1 MPIRP
6 RGVSKPLKIYEI
18 KLDRAAIDQMPPDA
32 RRNLFLFG
40 HIANEINTVYRLLNF
55 SIQAEQ
61 TGDRIIDMY
70 ADARAIT
77 VLRFLI
83 GTVFE
88 GYLAVERSII
98 KSPFGR
104 DYLPHLSPEGK
115 EVLAQV
121 RANLSNT
128 KLISEL
134 RNGFSFHF
142 PDHEQLDQAYGRLPI
157 DVDVSVYSGQHRHS
171 SLYEMSHHLTLC
183 GMLELV
189 SDANAKPDRAI
200 MDIIVN
206 DSLDKTVALSNFI
219 EHLIMVLVDRHN
231 LSPEPMRE
239 AGSYDTLH
247 TVNTFKIPALLRS

>member
-1 MPIRP
+1 MPVRP
-6 RGVSKPLKIYEI
+6 ASVSPPLKIYEI

-40 HIANEINTVYRLLNF
+40 HIANEINTSYRLLNF

-61 TGDRIIDMY
+61 TGDRITDMY

-104 DYLPHLSPEGK
+104 DYLPHLTREGK
-115 EVLAQV
+115 KSLARV

-128 KLISEL
+128 RVISAL

-189 SDANAKPDRAI
+189 PEGNSMPDRAI
-200 MDIIVN
+200 MDVIV
-206 DSLDKTVALSNFI
+206 DDALDKTVALSNFI
-219 EHLIMVLVDRHN
+219 EHLITVLVERHN
-231 LSPEPMRE
+231 LSPVPMRE
-239 AGSYDTLH
+239 VGSYDTLH
-247 TVNTFKIPALLRS
+247 TVNTFKIPPLLRS